1 MVEIAKITL
10 AWTGFIG
17 APGFTNLYFRDFE
30 TSGLDQA
37 IIDGSVAKVDSWSS
51 SIQTRVPSS
60 VVLQVQQVVP
70 IIEST
75 NGQIVRFMQATTA
88 PVSRTGQGTG
98 SYAAAAGACVNWYTD
113 GVRNGRRVRGRS
125 FIVPLAGSALAS
137 DGTIDNT
144 QLTGLRSASTTMAAV
159 GGTGDLGVWA
169 RPSGPGATDG
179 EWHSVTSVT
188 IPDKTAVL
196 RSRRD

>member
-1 MVEIAKITL
+1 MVEIAKISVN
-10 AWTGFIG
+10 WTGFNG
-17 APGFTNLYFRDFE
+17 APGYTNLYFRDFE

-37 IIDGSVAKVDSWSS
+37 IIDGSVAKVESWVS
-51 SIQTRVPSS
+51 SIQTRVPNT
-60 VVLQVQQVVP
+60 VTLQVQQTVP

-75 NGQIVRFMQATTA
+75 TGTLVRFMNATTA
-88 PVSRTGQGTG
+88 PAARVGSGTG
-98 SYAAAAGACVNWYTD
+98 AYSAAAGACVNWYTD

-125 FIVPLAGSALAS
+125 FIVPLAGSALAT

-169 RPSGPGATDG
+169 RPTGPGATDG
-179 EWHSVTSVT
+179 VWYSVTSVT
-188 IPDKTAVL
+188 VPDKTAVL